1 MSSRSFA
8 RPQAARVSRHHLRQ
22 SVSCLSSIE
31 NTAPS
36 LTSTF
41 RTMQIIGE
49 LHIVAPGLDA
59 RDTQALVVVDGSI
72 AIILALVGAP
82 VVCPRRRHLESLDR
96 IQGQIPE
103 PNALT
108 VLSQDGR
115 AHKSEC
121 DRSKQYN

>member
-1 MSSRSFA
+1 ILDLDVPHDA
-8 RPQAARVSRHHLRQ
+8 YAVDLVGQ
-22 SVSCLSSIE
+22 
-31 NTAPS
+31 
-36 LTSTF
+36 
-41 RTMQIIGE
+41 

-115 AHKSEC
+115 DHKAEC
-121 DRSKQYN
+121 DRSKQYNAHPSLPASRCIA